1 MSKSAAQ
8 YVQAACTAL
17 LASVLLSA
25 CLPSLEGNEPRDARR
40 ETPSGFG
47 GPTSSGTSGQA
58 PPLATSAVAGTG
70 LGARKRAQFFD
81 DPDLRALIDSALE
94 NNQELNVRLQEIIIR
109 EAEVGA
115 RKGEYLPKVEAKM
128 GAGVE
133 KASAYTRE
141 GTVDEAFDLPEHMGD
156 FAFGLAGSWEID
168 VWKKLRNAAQAANYR
183 YLSSIEGKNFFV
195 TELVAEIARSYYELI
210 ALDRQL
216 EVLERNIAIQ
226 TDALEVVKVE
236 KEAARVTQLAVQ
248 RFEAEVLK
256 NRSRL
261 YDIGQARVRTENRI
275 NFLLGRFPS
284 RVERDA
290 HRLDQLAPDS
300 IPTGLPSDLL
310 DTRPDVRQA
319 ALDLEA
325 AKLDVKVTKAAFYPS
340 LSVDAG
346 VGYRSFNMEHLVTTP
361 ESLVY
366 NAAGHLTA
374 PLLNRKAIA
383 AQYRTANA
391 QQIQAVFQ
399 FERTLLQAY
408 TDVANQLAALQN
420 LKQTADLQTQQVA
433 MLTDSVESSNVL
445 FQAARADYM
454 EVLLTRRDKLDAE
467 MELIETKMRVR
478 LSMVNLYQALGG
490 GWN

>member
-156 FAFGLAGSWEID
+156 FAFGLAGSWKSML
-168 VWKKLRNAAQAANYR
+168 WKKLRNAAQAANYR

-195 TELVAEIARSYYELI
+195 TGTVAEIARL
-210 ALDRQL
+210 
-216 EVLERNIAIQ
+216 VL
-226 TDALEVVKVE
+226 
-236 KEAARVTQLAVQ
+236 RV
-248 RFEAEVLK
+248 
-256 NRSRL
+256 
-261 YDIGQARVRTENRI
+261 DC
-275 NFLLGRFPS
+275 
-284 RVERDA
+284 
-290 HRLDQLAPDS
+290 
-300 IPTGLPSDLL
+300 
-310 DTRPDVRQA
+310 TRP
-319 ALDLEA
+319 
-325 AKLDVKVTKAAFYPS
+325 T
-340 LSVDAG
+340 AG
-346 VGYRSFNMEHLVTTP
+346 GPGEEHCHP
-361 ESLVY
+361 D
-366 NAAGHLTA
+366 
-374 PLLNRKAIA
+374 RC
-383 AQYRTANA
+383 
-391 QQIQAVFQ
+391 
-399 FERTLLQAY
+399 
-408 TDVANQLAALQN
+408 
-420 LKQTADLQTQQVA
+420 
-433 MLTDSVESSNVL
+433 
-445 FQAARADYM
+445 ARGG
-454 EVLLTRRDKLDAE
+454 EGRE
-467 MELIETKMRVR
+467 
-478 LSMVNLYQALGG
+478 GG
-490 GWN
+490 GAGDPARRPALRGRGAQESEPTLRHRTGSRSH